1 MTVVNYELLEVLHG
15 PRTWLGTCG
24 EDMIPADP
32 TAHLK
37 RIVSSFEDTLLLK
50 EGSIL
55 GDMGVTSLLI
65 TAEGVHLSI
74 PLLHI
79 HSLPF
84 VAICDKVEKMIR

>member
-32 TAHLK
+32 TAQLK
-37 RIVSSFEDTLLLK
+37 RVVSSFEDPLLLK

-55 GDMGVTSLLI
+55 GDLGVTLLVI
-65 TAEGVHLSI
+65 TAQVDLLSI

-79 HSLPF
+79 YPPPF
-84 VAICDKVEKMIR
+84 VAICDKVEEMKQ